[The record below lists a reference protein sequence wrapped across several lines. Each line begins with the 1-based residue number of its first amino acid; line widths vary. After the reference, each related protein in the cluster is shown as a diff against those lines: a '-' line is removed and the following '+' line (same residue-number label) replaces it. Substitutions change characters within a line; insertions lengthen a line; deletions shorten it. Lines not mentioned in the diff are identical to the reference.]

1 MHNVRMASL
10 EVGGKS
16 EMTNFVAYYRVST
29 AKQGQSGLGLEAQ
42 EAAVNSFIASKA
54 DAKLIAPPFVE
65 VESGKR
71 NDRPELAKALHRA
84 KVTGS
89 TLLIAKL
96 DRLSRNAAFLI
107 NLRDAGVSFVAA
119 DMPEA
124 NSFTIG
130 IMALVAQ
137 QEREA
142 ISSRTKA
149 ALQAVKSRVAVNG
162 QRKHP
167 EVKRLGNPCGAGH
180 LKCQGFDVIAREA
193 QRSAANARANDLV
206 EVFADLVSNGF
217 TSANAQARE
226 LNARGIVTARGGK
239 WSATSV
245 LNVKARMIWAR

>member
-1 MHNVRMASL
+1 MSNERMASL
-10 EVGGKS
+10 EVDGKS

-42 EAAVNSFIASKA
+42 EAAVNSFIASKV
-54 DAKLIAPPFVE
+54 DAKLVAPPFVE
-65 VESGKR
+65 VELGKR
-71 NDRPELAKALHRA
+71 DDRPELAKALHRA

-124 NSFTIG
+124 NTLTIG

-142 ISSRTKA
+142 ASSRTKA
-149 ALQAVKSRVAVNG
+149 ALAMAKARGVK
-162 QRKHP
+162 
-167 EVKRLGNPCGAGH
+167 LGCPIGADH
-180 LKCQGFDVIAREA
+180 LKGRGYDVAAREA
-193 QRSAANARANDLV
+193 QRTAANDRAADLA
-206 EVFADLVSNGF
+206 EVLADLVKDGF

-239 WSATSV
+239 WSAQSV
-245 LNVKARMIWAR
+245 LNVKARIA